1 MNTRI
6 CLSIL
11 LTVSVA
17 GGAALAQNQTLAQN
31 KVRTETIR
39 PPAPGEQTF
48 RSEGHTVAP
57 GEQAGKLPEIITNPA
72 RPPPAVAQT
81 SSGRLGIAPDGT
93 WQFFVSGD

>member
-17 GGAALAQNQTLAQN
+17 GGAALAQNRALAQN

-39 PPAPGEQTF
+39 PAAPGEQTIE
-48 RSEGHTVAP
+48 R
-57 GEQAGKLPEIITNPA
+57 PA
-72 RPPPAVAQT
+72 RHCAGRDLAVL
-81 SSGRLGIAPDGT
+81 RLG
-93 WQFFVSGD
+93 